1 MTPLPYELAH
11 PDELQATVEKAPV
24 AYVPLGTYEHHG
36 WHLPVG
42 FDGIKAHAL
51 CRRAAEQTGGVVLP
65 AFFYGTGGGHRGY
78 AWTLIPDEGLVR
90 PLIATTLDHLVSFG
104 FRVIVLLTGHYAGEQ
119 VRMVHAL
126 AAEASARHPDSRF
139 IGLTEPEITTALP
152 GDSYPG
158 DHAAKYETSIA
169 LALDPGWVRLERL
182 TSGRDPATVTLP
194 ETPRHDGRQ
203 YDPADPLYAIWGDDP
218 RTTASAE
225 IGRGLVEEITRRL
238 VERVAQALRQTGEEY
253 RN

>member
-1 MTPLPYELAH
+1 MTPLRYEFAH
-11 PDELQATVEKAPV
+11 PDDLEAAVQQSPV

-51 CRRAAEQTGGVVLP
+51 CLGAAERTGGVVLP
-65 AFFYGTGGGHRGY
+65 TFYYGTGGGHVGY
-78 AWTLIPDEGLVR
+78 KWTVIPDEPLVR
-90 PLIATTLDHLVSFG
+90 PPIAATLDHLARFG
-104 FRVIVLLTGHYAGEQ
+104 FRVVVLLTGHYAGEQ

-126 AAEASARHPDSRF
+126 AGEAAGRHPTARF

-169 LALDPGWVRLERL
+169 LALAPAWVRLERL
-182 TSGRDPATVTLP
+182 TPGRDPARVTLA
-194 ETPRHDGRQ
+194 ETPRREGRQ

-218 RTTASAE
+218 GVTASAE
-225 IGRGLVEEITRRL
+225 IGRGLVDEITRRL
-238 VERVAQALRQTGEEY
+238 VEQVMQALQETAPG
-253 RN
+253 